1 VDTKGEKDSFLA
13 VMEKEQKP
21 SLASLLAGQEAGT
34 WVVLT
39 ADMSRILS
47 TASTPEEAIEK
58 AHIPPPTSDKAVGE
72 RPVMVQ
78 VPDPTM
84 ACFF

>member
-1 VDTKGEKDSFLA
+1 METEKR
-13 VMEKEQKP
+13 P
-21 SLASLLAGQEAGT
+21 SLSTLLAGQPPGM

-47 TASTPEEAIEK
+47 VASTPDEAIEK
-58 AHIPPPTSDKAVGE
+58 AQIPPPTSERAVGE

>member
-1 VDTKGEKDSFLA
+1 METEKR
-13 VMEKEQKP
+13 P
-21 SLASLLAGQEAGT
+21 SLSTLLAGQAPGM